1 MKRKFVSVQFEK
13 INFGEYNNA
22 KSYQFLTDIMDLR
35 VGDCV
40 VVDTRNGPTVAYVIE
55 YNSHSVLGHDRLKWV
70 IQKVDMSNHNQ
81 RLVKE
86 KKLNEIRT
94 KMETRRKEIE
104 EIQLFKLLAQEDK
117 DMEKLLK
124 EYQDLSF

>member
-13 INFGEYNNA
+13 IDFGRYSNI
-22 KSYQFLTDIMDLR
+22 KSYQFLTDIMDLKT
-35 VGDCV
+35 GDCV

-55 YNSHSVLGHDRLKWV
+55 YNSHSVLGHNKLKWV
-70 IQKVDMSNHNQ
+70 IQKVDMTNHNQ
-81 RLVKE
+81 RLTKE
-86 KKLNEIRT
+86 KKLNEIRD
-94 KMETRRKEIE
+94 KMEMRRKEIE
-104 EIQLFKLLAQEDK
+104 EMQLFKLLAQEDE